1 METIETTKTRKN
13 VNIWKSLQKVPA
25 GTMFVPLIIG
35 AIITTICEG
44 FFDFDLWGTLGN
56 PMQDMFSS
64 SGQMLIIGL
73 MLFCTGTQLKMS
85 DIKDAMHRGVRLIIV
100 RLGIAYLLCALFYA
114 MFGYE
119 GFLGVSFLAF
129 VCAVTSANAALYMG
143 IISPF
148 GDKADKASFG
158 IMLICSMPLLPLLF
172 LGFYGESGFGQAQ
185 VMQIISL
192 IIPFILGM
200 IFGNL
205 DQDIR
210 QVFAGGNAI
219 ILPFLG
225 FEFGSTINLIDAFK
239 MIPQGLLL
247 SIIYFIIVIGPSY
260 IFERLVLKRPGYA
273 SFASGSLAGVALVI
287 PSMAASS
294 NTLFEPYV
302 NSTVAVLAFV
312 LAVTNILCPFM
323 VKYIL
328 TKHPA
333 DEVREPKKNHTP
345 KNKPALMNK

>member
-1 METIETTKTRKN
+1 MTAKKN

-35 AIITTICEG
+35 AIITTVCQG
-44 FFDFDLWGTLGN
+44 FFQFDLWGTLGN
-56 PMQDMFSS
+56 PMKDMFSS

-73 MLFCTGTQLKMS
+73 MLFCTGTQLKIS
-85 DIKDAMHRGVRLIIV
+85 DMKDALHRGVLLILV
-100 RLGIAYLLCALFYA
+100 RLGIAYLLCALFYMA
-114 MFGYE
+114 FGYD
-119 GFLGVSFLAF
+119 GIFGISFLAF

-172 LGFYGESGFGQAQ
+172 LGFYGTSGFGDAQ

-200 IFGNL
+200 VLGNL
-205 DQDIR
+205 DEDIR
-210 QVFAGGNAI
+210 KVFAGGNAI

-225 FEFGSTINLIDAFK
+225 FEFGSTINLINAFK

-247 SIIYFIIVIGPSY
+247 SIVYFIIVITPSY
-260 IFERLVLKRPGYA
+260 LFERTVLHRPGYA
-273 SFASGSLAGVALVI
+273 SVASGSLAGVALVI
-287 PSMAASS
+287 PSMAATS
-294 NTLFEPYV
+294 NAAFEPYFT
-302 NSTVAVLAFV
+302 SAVAVLAFV

-323 VKYIL
+323 VKFIL

-333 DEVREPKKNHTP
+333 DEQPKVSSNTP
-345 KNKPALMNK
+345 STAVK

>member
-1 METIETTKTRKN
+1 MKSKKN
-13 VNIWKSLQKVPA
+13 VNIWKTLQRVPA

-35 AIITTICEG
+35 AVITTVCKG
-44 FFDFDLWGTLGN
+44 FFQFDLWSTLGN
-56 PMQDMFSS
+56 PMKDMFSS

-85 DIKDAMHRGVRLIIV
+85 DMKDALRRGVLLILV
-100 RLGIAYLLCALFYA
+100 RLGVAYALCALFYA
-114 MFGYE
+114 AFGYD
-119 GFLGVSFLAF
+119 GILGVSFLAF

-172 LGFYGESGFGQAQ
+172 LGFYGKSGFGEAQ

-200 IFGNL
+200 VLGNL
-205 DQDIR
+205 DEDIR
-210 QVFAGGNAI
+210 KVFAGGNAI

-225 FEFGSTINLIDAFK
+225 FEFGSTINLIEAFK

-247 SIIYFIIVIGPSY
+247 SVVYFVVVITPSY
-260 IFERLVLKRPGYA
+260 VFERAVLHRPGYA
-273 SFASGSLAGVALVI
+273 SVASGSLAGVALVI
-287 PSMAASS
+287 PSMAAAS
-294 NTLFEPYV
+294 NTSFEPYV
-302 NSTVAVLAFV
+302 ASTVAVLAFV

-323 VKYIL
+323 VKYAL
-328 TKHPA
+328 KKHPA
-333 DEVREPKKNHTP
+333 DEKPKADGTPAHT
-345 KNKPALMNK
+345 AAQ